1 MTARITKIAFDALV
15 LIAFTYAA
23 ITATT
28 FTPGGRWL
36 PLVVSII
43 GGILAAINVGLDALG
58 AFSPKRKLIE
68 EDARQEVEFNTDVR
82 SALYWFGWMVGFAI
96 LIFLFGFLAAAPV
109 WLGLFLRINAKKRWL
124 FTIISVVVLI
134 GVLVLIKEFLPLEFP
149 EGLLFTIG

>member
-23 ITATT
+23 FTATT

-36 PLVVSII
+36 PLVVSIA
-43 GGILAAINVGLDALG
+43 GALLAAANIALDAIRG
-58 AFSPKRKLIE
+58 FSSKRTLSE
-68 EDARQEVEFNTDVR
+68 EDEKQEVEFNTDVR
-82 SALYWFGWMVGFAI
+82 SALYWFGWMVGFAV

-109 WLGLFLRINAKKRWL
+109 WLGLFLRINAKKRWV
-124 FTIISVVVLI
+124 FTIISVIALVVVLVI
-134 GVLVLIKEFLPLEFP
+134 IKEFLPLEFP